1 MKKRYFLIVILF
13 IFSLFGCKNK
23 SDDKLHIVTTI
34 FPIYDFVREIKTD
47 DFEVSML
54 LHPGQEVH
62 TYDPSAKDIANIYE
76 SELFIYIGGESD
88 SYVDTILKNNKNV
101 KALKLIDFVD
111 ALEEEEEDHEH
122 DHSHDA
128 IEYDEHIWTSI
139 RNAVKMVKA
148 ISNSM
153 LEIKDDEQI
162 VKNTNEYIS
171 KLEALD
177 LKFSE
182 IVNNAKTN
190 IMVFA
195 DRFPFLYFAHDYNL
209 NCYKAFPG
217 CSTETEASAKKIKE
231 LVDVCR
237 NNNLGYVYYIDLSN
251 KNVAKAVSK
260 DANVDMLLFH
270 SVQNVTLDEFKSET
284 YLSLMKNNAIALEKG
299 LNNE

>member
-1 MKKRYFLIVILF
+1 MKKRYFLIIMLF
-13 IFSLFGCKNK
+13 ILGLFGCKNK

-54 LHPGQEVH
+54 LRPGQEVH
-62 TYDPSAKDIANIYE
+62 TYDPSAKDITNIYE
-76 SELFIYIGGESD
+76 SKLFIYIGGESD

-111 ALEEEEEDHEH
+111 TLEEEDEH
-122 DHSHDA
+122 GHDSV
-128 IEYDEHIWTSI
+128 EYDEHIWTSI

-148 ISNSM
+148 ISSSM
-153 LEIKDDEQI
+153 LEIKNDEQI

-171 KLEALD
+171 KLEDLD
-177 LKFSE
+177 FKFRE

-209 NCYKAFPG
+209 DCYKAFPG

-260 DANVDMLLFH
+260 DANVEMLLFH

-284 YLSLMKNNAIALEKG
+284 YLSLMENNAISLEKG